1 MGTPQIE
8 VTFDIDANGIVNVEA
23 RDKGTGKE
31 QKIVIQSSGGLSKEQ
46 IEQMIQDAQD
56 NAAKDAA
63 RREAIEARNEA
74 DSAINMLEKNL
85 EEYKDQLEADQVEGL
100 RKNIAETR
108 DIVKNEDSSTEEIEK
123 AVGDEGGLDED
134 LRNGC

>member
-1 MGTPQIE
+1 
-8 VTFDIDANGIVNVEA
+8 
-23 RDKGTGKE
+23 
-31 QKIVIQSSGGLSKEQ
+31 
-46 IEQMIQDAQD
+46 MIQDAQD

-108 DIVKNEDSSTEEIEK
+108 EIVAKEESTTEEIEK
-123 AVGDEGGLDED
+123 AVGDLKAASMKIYEMVAEANKAKGGDAD
-134 LRNGC
+134 GAKAD